1 MIILRK
7 PKAPSSIIILAE
19 EPAGA
24 INGLN
29 QTYSTEYIY
38 RSSRIEVIYNGQV
51 LHSPDDFEESGP
63 QEFRLKN
70 VYPDNTDEL
79 RVNYEVDSC
88 NADPSSHNSLPHFFT
103 QLVDTPSNYNNSGG
117 LYVRVKDDRS
127 GLEFV
132 NVPPT
137 NIVRIGRQN
146 LAQGI
151 PSTAVTFEEPFDST
165 DYVLITELENTTD
178 ACPSLYP
185 TIITE
190 KSTTGFSVDFTGE
203 IDTDNYYLNWQ
214 ATMSGSNTVSSG
226 TTISGS
232 TYYTYNLD
240 LEQDTTPSLGGDLEI
255 GNHGI
260 VLDTTPSGNFI
271 HGYTIGWS
279 GETSNMVVERNNA
292 GFGCPLY
299 MKSNG
304 KWDQCTAASGTTQMP
319 CAALALEEGT
329 GTKKIMWKGIVRK
342 GSWSWT
348 PGDMLYVS
356 TVAGALTNTIP
367 NSGAW
372 VQPVG
377 IAIKADTIR
386 FDPGFNPGYINS

>member
-19 EPAGA
+19 EPGGA
-24 INGLN
+24 IDGIN
-29 QTYSTEYIY
+29 QIFTTQYVY
-38 RSSRIEVIYNGQV
+38 RPGRIEVIYNGQV
-51 LHSPDDFEESGP
+51 LHSPDDFEESGT
-63 QEFRLKN
+63 QEFTLRHL
-70 VYPDNTDEL
+70 YPDSSDEL

-88 NADPSSHNSLPHFFT
+88 NADPSHHGNLPHFFT
-103 QLVDTPSNYNNSGG
+103 QLVDTPNNYNNSGG

-132 NVPPT
+132 DVAPT
-137 NIVRIGRQN
+137 NIVRIGKSN
-146 LAQGI
+146 IAQGVT
-151 PSTAVTFEEPFDST
+151 STAVTFDQAFDNT
-165 DYVLITELENTTD
+165 DYVLVTELENTVD
-178 ACPSLYP
+178 PCPSIYP
-185 TIITE
+185 TIVTE
-190 KSTTGFSVDFTGE
+190 KTTTGFTVDFTGE

-214 ATMSGSNTVSSG
+214 ATLSGSQTTSSGTCISGSN
-226 TTISGS
+226 
-232 TYYTYNLD
+232 YYNYNLD
-240 LEQDTTPSLGGDLEI
+240 LEQDTTPSLGGDLEV

-260 VLDTTPSGNFI
+260 VLDTTPSGNYI

-279 GETSNMVVERNNA
+279 GETSNMLVHRNNA

-319 CAALALEEGT
+319 CAALALAEGT

-348 PGDMLYVS
+348 PGDMIYVS
-356 TVAGALTNTIP
+356 TVEGALTNTEP

-377 IAIKADTIR
+377 VAIKADTIR